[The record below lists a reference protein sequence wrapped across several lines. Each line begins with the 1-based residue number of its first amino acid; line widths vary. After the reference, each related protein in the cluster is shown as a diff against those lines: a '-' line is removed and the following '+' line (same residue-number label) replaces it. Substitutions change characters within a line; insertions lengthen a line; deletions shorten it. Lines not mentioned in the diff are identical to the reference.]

1 MSAPTEVFVDG
12 TGSISSVNEAN
23 GLLLAVNPNLNRATF
38 GFRGTFTSAVV
49 AVRGHLTGLSAD
61 SYYPIPGVYA
71 GSGLP
76 VSNPVSISLTN
87 STNAA
92 ITFDTTGCDY
102 IEVYGVSGTFT
113 AMSVDVTQ
121 TLTTADTPPLI
132 VQAQTS
138 ATTIS
143 ANQTF
148 TDSTELYFGTGND
161 IGITWDGTQLL
172 VSQAAANSSI
182 KWGVSGAGID
192 HVFYGDTAGYNLTWD
207 QSADSLLFADNTKL
221 AIGDGSDIVFS
232 WDATRLNV
240 TQATANSEI
249 RWGVDGAGI
258 DQRWYGDT
266 ASAYAL
272 WDQSADQLIFG
283 GVASVSGLRVATSGA
298 TAITT
303 TRAVTKADSGGIFT
317 VAQGS
322 AYTVTVATPAGA
334 GEKYTFQCVSPGA
347 FDVSIVATGCTFEG
361 TIVNDVTSVVP
372 ATGSTLKFA
381 SGAAVL
387 GDSIELTSTSTT
399 KFFVRAVTSA
409 AGGITIA

>member
-71 GSGLP
+71 GSGLT

-102 IEVYGVSGTFT
+102 VEVYGVSGTFT

-240 TQATANSEI
+240 TQATTNSEI